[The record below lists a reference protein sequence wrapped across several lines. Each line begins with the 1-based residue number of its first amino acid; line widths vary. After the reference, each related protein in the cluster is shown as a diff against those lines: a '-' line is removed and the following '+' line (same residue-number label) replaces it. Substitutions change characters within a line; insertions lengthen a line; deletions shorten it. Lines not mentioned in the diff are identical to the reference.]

1 MAVAIFDLD
10 RTLTKYA
17 TYTPF
22 LIFAAFHRAPWRLL
36 LLPLWLVAM
45 LGYVAGI
52 FSRKTLKEI
61 GFYLLIGRVIGA
73 DTLQTLANRFAN
85 VMISRNLLADAVAQV
100 RAERAAGARL
110 ILATASPDF
119 YAKSI
124 AERLGFDQ
132 VIATQHQR
140 TTSAQISHKIAGE
153 NCYGAAKLGLVRT
166 ALADAKVAEIRFYSD
181 SASDAPL
188 LDWVGSAYA
197 VNPDRALRRLAQ
209 QNGWSVLIFA

>member
-73 DTLQTLANRFAN
+73 DTL
-85 VMISRNLLADAVAQV
+85 
-100 RAERAAGARL
+100 
-110 ILATASPDF
+110 
-119 YAKSI
+119 
-124 AERLGFDQ
+124 
-132 VIATQHQR
+132 
-140 TTSAQISHKIAGE
+140 
-153 NCYGAAKLGLVRT
+153 
-166 ALADAKVAEIRFYSD
+166 
-181 SASDAPL
+181 
-188 LDWVGSAYA
+188 
-197 VNPDRALRRLAQ
+197 
-209 QNGWSVLIFA
+209 